1 MERNR
6 SVSLYD
12 GDMSPAE
19 RTSGR
24 RRDQRADAALV
35 DAVLDLVSSGATLS
49 GLSLVAIAKAAGVSR
64 NSLYRRWKTKDAL
77 YLDVLEAIN
86 QDLPELPGRSAREDV
101 AALLAVLIER
111 VLDKRASH
119 MLRALNA
126 EADAFPEL
134 HRRYFDEIV
143 APRRDAM
150 NRALRRGLASGEI
163 RPDVDIDL
171 LSDVLVS
178 PVLARMASGSTGGLD
193 PAQTSQR
200 ITALVFAGAQPR

>member
-1 MERNR
+1 ME
-6 SVSLYD
+6 
-12 GDMSPAE
+12 PAG

-24 RRDQRADAALV
+24 RRDERADAALI
-35 DAVLDLVSSGATLS
+35 DAVLDLVSDGATLS
-49 GLSLVAIAKAAGVSR
+49 GLSLVTIAKTAGVSR

-77 YLDVLEAIN
+77 YLDVLESIN
-86 QDLPELPGRSAREDV
+86 RPLPDLAGRSAREDV
-101 AALLAVLIER
+101 TALLAVLIER

-126 EADAFPEL
+126 EAEEFPEL

-150 NRALRRGLASGEI
+150 NGALQRGVAAGEV
-163 RPDVDIDL
+163 RPDVDVDL

-178 PVLARMASGSTGGLD
+178 PVLARMASCHTEDLD
-193 PAQTSQR
+193 PAQTSR
-200 ITALVFAGAQPR
+200 NITALVFAGAEPR

>member
-1 MERNR
+1 
-6 SVSLYD
+6 
-12 GDMSPAE
+12 MSPAE

-24 RRDQRADAALV
+24 RRDQRAGAALI

-49 GLSLVAIAKAAGVSR
+49 GLSLVTIAKTAGVSR

-77 YLDVLEAIN
+77 YRDVLEAIN
-86 QDLPELPGRSAREDV
+86 RDLPELPGRSAQEDV

-150 NRALRRGLASGEI
+150 NQALRRGVASGEI
-163 RPDVDIDL
+163 RPDVDVDL

-178 PVLARMASGSTGGLD
+178 PVLARMASGSTEDLD
-193 PAQTSQR
+193 PAQTSQS
-200 ITALVFAGAQPR
+200 IAALVFAGARPR